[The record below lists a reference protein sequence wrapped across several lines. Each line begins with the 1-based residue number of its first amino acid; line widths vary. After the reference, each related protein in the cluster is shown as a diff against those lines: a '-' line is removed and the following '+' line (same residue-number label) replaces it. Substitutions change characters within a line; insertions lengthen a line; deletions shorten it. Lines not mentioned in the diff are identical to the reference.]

1 MKLKEKFTLDYQI
14 SSAISYYNKK
24 INTNKDINN
33 QLINLTINNE
43 TNLVNILNVKF
54 ERKNI
59 IYKKKIYIIMT
70 KEMENNLT
78 NNNNIQYFAD
88 ITYNAVPYSNK
99 KFKLRILIAFNKEV
113 QHSILCCLA
122 LIKNENK
129 ETFLTMFEYL
139 INKYKF
145 FQN

>member
-43 TNLVNILNVKF
+43 TNIVNILNVKF

-59 IYKKKIYIIMT
+59 TLQKST
-70 KEMENNLT
+70 
-78 NNNNIQYFAD
+78 
-88 ITYNAVPYSNK
+88 
-99 KFKLRILIAFNKEV
+99 
-113 QHSILCCLA
+113 H
-122 LIKNENK
+122 
-129 ETFLTMFEYL
+129 
-139 INKYKF
+139 
-145 FQN
+145 

>member
-1 MKLKEKFTLDYQI
+1 
-14 SSAISYYNKK
+14 
-24 INTNKDINN
+24 
-33 QLINLTINNE
+33 
-43 TNLVNILNVKF
+43 
-54 ERKNI
+54 
-59 IYKKKIYIIMT
+59 MT